1 VSEAKWLLLVH
12 QIPPKPSYFRV
23 KIWRRLQKLGSVA
36 IKNSVYILPATNES
50 REDFQWILREIVAAG
65 GEATV
70 CEARFIEGLT
80 DRQIEQMFRSARQ
93 ADYEGIAAEAKK
105 LRSIGPGRSQASA
118 AKLAETSLELV
129 RLNRR
134 LQEVEEIDFFSSPA
148 RDKAKSILTKLNARL
163 REAQN
168 LSPVHKRPPRRPSYQ
183 GLTWVTRKDIHVDR
197 IASAWLVRRFID
209 DGARFKFVPPK
220 AYQPKTDEVCFDMS
234 EAEFTH
240 DGDLCTFE
248 VLVRQFRPR
257 HMALKEIAQLIHDID
272 LKDGK
277 FSRPE
282 AAGLGSLL
290 RGITLAHRA
299 DEERLLRGFA
309 LLDDL
314 YAHFA
319 KKGP

>member
-1 VSEAKWLLLVH
+1 MSESRWLLLVH

-36 IKNSVYILPATNES
+36 IKNSVYILPATDAS

-70 CEARFIEGLT
+70 CEARFVEGIT
-80 DRQIEQMFRSARQ
+80 DKQIEQLFRSARQ
-93 ADYEGIAAEAKK
+93 EDFEGIAAEAKR
-105 LRSIGPGRSQASA
+105 LSGAGSVTSRSDS
-118 AKLAETSLELV
+118 AKLAEASQELA

-134 LQEVEEIDFFSSPA
+134 LEEVEEIDFFNSPGRDRA
-148 RDKAKSILTKLNARL
+148 RSAIAKLGDRL
-163 REAQN
+163 REA
-168 LSPVHKRPPRRPSYQ
+168 KRPRLGRRGAPRRASYK

-197 IASAWLVRRFID
+197 IASAWFVRRFID
-209 DGARFKFVPPK
+209 DGARFKFVAPK
-220 AYQPKTDEVCFDMS
+220 GYEARADEVTFDLF

-240 DGDLCTFE
+240 DGDQCTFE

-257 HMALKEIAQLIHDID
+257 LMAVKEIGQIIHDID

-282 AAGLGSLL
+282 AAGLAGLI
-290 RGITLAHRA
+290 RGITLAHRG
-299 DEERLLRGFA
+299 DEERVLRGCA

>member
-118 AKLAETSLELV
+118 AKPAETSLELV

-148 RDKAKSILTKLNARL
+148 RDKAKSILSKLNARL

-168 LSPVHKRPPRRPSYQ
+168 LSPAHKRPPRRPSYQ

-220 AYQPKTDEVCFDMS
+220 AYQPKTGEVCFDMS

-282 AAGLGSLL
+282 AAGLGSLI

>member
-1 VSEAKWLLLVH
+1 MSEAKWLLLVH

-80 DRQIEQMFRSARQ
+80 DKQIEQLFRSARQ
-93 ADYEGIAAEAKK
+93 ADYESIAAEAKK
-105 LRSIGPGRSQASA
+105 LPRIGPGRSQRGP
-118 AKLAETSLELV
+118 AKLAEASLELV

-134 LQEVEEIDFFSSPA
+134 LEEVEEIDFFSSPA
-148 RDKAKSILTKLNARL
+148 RDRTKSVLSKLGRKL
-163 REAQN
+163 KEAQ
-168 LSPVHKRPPRRPSYQ
+168 SPVPAPSRAPRRPSYK

-220 AYQPKTDEVCFDMS
+220 VYQPKTDEVCFDMS

-282 AAGLGSLL
+282 AAGLAGLI
-290 RGITLAHRA
+290 RGITLAHRG
-299 DEERLLRGFA
+299 DEERLLRGCA

-314 YAHFA
+314 FAHFS